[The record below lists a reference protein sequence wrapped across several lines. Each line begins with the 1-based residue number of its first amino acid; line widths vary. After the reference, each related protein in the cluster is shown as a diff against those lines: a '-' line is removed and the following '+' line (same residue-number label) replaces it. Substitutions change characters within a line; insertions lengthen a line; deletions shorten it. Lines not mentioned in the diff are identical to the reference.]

1 MAEKAL
7 SYLGEKRIYSLRNHG
22 GTILLNLVAFLLGRA
37 GILSGL
43 TPFGI
48 GFYTALGYKHKK
60 YLASGASITLG
71 ILTVQGIKGGVPY
84 FIALALMA
92 FTFQLVFNTRKICTI
107 TAALV
112 GSGIYFLVASVFLIF
127 RGFYLYDL
135 LMITFE
141 SAAIFVTVYIASYAI
156 PVALEKNHRRVLGS
170 EEIICVAI
178 LMALTLSGIN
188 DINIMGVSLKN
199 VIGILITIVFA
210 YNGGPGV
217 GASIGVTLGLIAS
230 MSSHAMPPIVI
241 GIFAFSGLLAGIF
254 KDLGKIGS
262 GMGFLIGNSILT
274 FYISGYYEVFI
285 QFSEVAG
292 AFLLFILIPVSW
304 LRQMEKFSS
313 PVLGSLYATKS
324 YGEEMQ
330 HRIFEKLTDF
340 SNTFQELA
348 GTFENMTREI
358 DQFGQ
363 GDLTLLLEKM
373 AQGVCRDCGMKRTCW
388 ESNFYNT
395 YQGLQDLLLL
405 IETKGELTEADL
417 PEQIRKRCIR
427 PKAVTERMVNLYELS
442 RTNLHWKKRM
452 LESKELVGEQLMGIA
467 RGIGTLAKEI
477 KNELIFDT
485 ELENSLYVAL
495 DKAGLKTKKLLVS
508 TNEGGKM
515 EILVERRGCNGNGD
529 CEEEYRRVI
538 SKALGLILASKNKKC
553 NHKDSCQ
560 FTLVEARG
568 FRALTKAATATKE
581 GNIISGDSF
590 TAVDLS
596 QEGYMVALSD
606 GMGTG
611 EKAHRQSTVT
621 LNMLEKMMEAGFGK
635 EMSIRTINSMLML
648 RSTEE
653 IFSTIDL
660 AVLDLHQGKVEF
672 NKIGS
677 APSFIKR
684 RGGAVEM
691 IHSSSLPMGILSEIE
706 VKEHSAQL
714 QDGDFIIL
722 LSDGILEANQEGGE
736 EGVLQLLREINT
748 RNPQELADKIL
759 YHALKDATQ
768 TPEDDMTVLVT
779 KVWRVRGLSA

>member
-7 SYLGEKRIYSLRNHG
+7 RVFGVKRIDSLRNHG
-22 GTILLNLVAFLLGRA
+22 GTILLNFVAFLLGRA

-60 YLASGASITLG
+60 YLSTGVSVALG
-71 ILTVQGIKGGVPY
+71 ILSAQGFKGGIPY
-84 FIALALMA
+84 LITLILVAL
-92 FTFQLVFNTRKICTI
+92 TFQWIFNTRKIRTI

-112 GSGIYFLVASVFLIF
+112 GSGFYLMVASLLMALREFF
-127 RGFYLYDL
+127 LYDL

-141 SAAIFVTVYIASYAI
+141 SVAIFVTVYIASYAI
-156 PVALEKNHRRVLGS
+156 PVALEQHHRRVLGS

-178 LMALTLSGIN
+178 LMALTLSGIK
-188 DINIMGVSLKN
+188 DINLLGLSIKN
-199 VIGILITIVFA
+199 VIGILITIIFA

-230 MSSHAMPPIVI
+230 MSSYAMPPIVI

-254 KDLGKIGS
+254 KELGKVGS
-262 GMGFLIGNSILT
+262 AIGFLIGNSILT
-274 FYISGYYEVFI
+274 FYTSGYYEVFI
-285 QFSEVAG
+285 QLSEVAG
-292 AFLLFILIPVSW
+292 AFLLFLLIPRGW
-304 LRQMEKFSS
+304 FRKMEKFSS
-313 PVLGSLYATKS
+313 PVLENLYATKS

-330 HRIFEKLTDF
+330 QRIFEKLTDF

-348 GTFENMTREI
+348 GTFENMTREM
-358 DQFGQ
+358 DRFDQ
-363 GDLTLLLEKM
+363 GDLSLLLEKM
-373 AQGVCRDCGMKRTCW
+373 AQGVCRECGMKRICW

-405 IETKGELTEADL
+405 IETRGELMESDL
-417 PEQIRKRCIR
+417 PEQIRKRCVR
-427 PKAVTERMVNLYELS
+427 PKAVVERMVNLYELS
-442 RTNLHWKKRM
+442 RTNLHWKKRL
-452 LESKELVGEQLMGIA
+452 LESKELVGEQLMGVA
-467 RGIGTLAKEI
+467 RGIGTLAKEVKHEI
-477 KNELIFDT
+477 IFDT

-495 DKAGLKTKKLLVS
+495 DKEGLKAKKLLVS

-515 EILVERRGCNGNGD
+515 EILVERWGCNGNGSCD
-529 CEEEYRRVI
+529 EEYQRVI
-538 SKALGLILASKNKKC
+538 SRALGLNLTSKNKRCDPK
-553 NHKDSCQ
+553 HTCQ

-568 FRALTKAATATKE
+568 FRALTKVATATKE

-590 TAVDLS
+590 TAVDLN

-611 EKAHRQSTVT
+611 EKAHRQSAMTIQ
-621 LNMLEKMMEAGFGK
+621 MLEKMMEAGFGK

-653 IFSTIDL
+653 IFSTVDL
-660 AVLDLHQGKVEF
+660 AVLDLHQGRVDF

-684 RGGAVEM
+684 SGGTVEV
-691 IHSSSLPMGILSEIE
+691 IRSSSLPMGILSEIE
-706 VKEHSAQL
+706 VKEYSAQL

-722 LSDGILEANQEGGE
+722 LSDGIIEANQERGE
-736 EGVLQLLREINT
+736 ESVIQLLKQINT

-759 YHALKDATQ
+759 HHALKDATQ
-768 TPEDDMTVLVT
+768 APADDMTVLVT
-779 KVWRVRGLSA
+779 KVWKTRVH